1 MGDMLTAEVADDV
14 VLGGG
19 IGVADSLRLES
30 LEAKLDLI
38 LFALQ
43 GRPAAVPQIVVED
56 ESRVGEESPFGSHR
70 VLIEEPA
77 PFR

>member
-1 MGDMLTAEVADDV
+1 MLTAEVADDV

-19 IGVADSLRLES
+19 IRESAKSLK
-30 LEAKLDLI
+30 AKLDLI

-56 ESRVGEESPFGSHR
+56 ESRVGEESPLGSHR